1 MDDTALMAA
10 FTRLL
15 DADPDGLGEELIELT
30 GNHHDLEADG
40 WRISS
45 DNQPA
50 PVDTLPAP
58 WDDDPDYPME
68 DWRYEGPGDD
78 ELRGYRDWVAHQRE
92 LVALDFAQA
101 RRLAPELSPNAGN
114 VQHRTT
120 SRSGPRGPTPNE
132 EVGKQP
138 TEDQEFSPP

>member
-1 MDDTALMAA
+1 MTDRARWFTVSRTETVQPYVLLSRDGLIDLIGRFGAAAAELAGMDDTALMAA

-15 DADPDGLGEELIELT
+15 DADPDGLVEELIELT
-30 GNHHDLEADG
+30 GNHQEILEVDG

-68 DWRYEGPGDD
+68 GWRYEVRNGD
-78 ELRGYRDWVAHQRE
+78 ELRGYRDWVAYQRE
-92 LVALDFAQA
+92 LAALD
-101 RRLAPELSPNAGN
+101 
-114 VQHRTT
+114 
-120 SRSGPRGPTPNE
+120 
-132 EVGKQP
+132 
-138 TEDQEFSPP
+138 

>member
-1 MDDTALMAA
+1 MTEQARWFTVSRTETVQPYVLLSRDGLIDLIGRFDAAAELAGMDDTALMAA

-30 GNHHDLEADG
+30 GNHHETLEADG

-68 DWRYEGPGDD
+68 DWRYEVRNGD

-92 LVALDFAQA
+92 LVALD
-101 RRLAPELSPNAGN
+101 
-114 VQHRTT
+114 
-120 SRSGPRGPTPNE
+120 
-132 EVGKQP
+132 
-138 TEDQEFSPP
+138 